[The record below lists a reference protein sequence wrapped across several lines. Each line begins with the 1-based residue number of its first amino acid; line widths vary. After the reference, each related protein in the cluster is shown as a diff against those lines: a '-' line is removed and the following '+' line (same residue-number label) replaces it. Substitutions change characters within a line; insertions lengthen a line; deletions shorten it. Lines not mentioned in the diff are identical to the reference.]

1 MSAPKPTRPTDSLF
15 LAVYPDASA
24 ASRIRDEAARIRI
37 EHGLRTAPISADR
50 LHITLH
56 YLGAFAGLPADTIE
70 QARAAASAIA
80 MPPFDVTLDRIES
93 FASRR
98 PKRPLVIAGDPDE
111 AFSAFVDTLG
121 EALQT
126 AGIFVK
132 SHPRFIPHVTVLYD
146 EHRVARRSIAPIEWT
161 VREFALVH
169 SLLGRSQH
177 EVLFRW
183 PLGS

>member
-1 MSAPKPTRPTDSLF
+1 MSAPKPARPTDSFF
-15 LAVYPDASA
+15 LAVYPDEAA

-37 EHGLRTAPISADR
+37 EHGLRATPIPGDR

-70 QARAAASAIA
+70 QARAAASSVA
-80 MPPFDVTLDRIES
+80 MPAFHVTLNRIES

-111 AFSAFVDTLG
+111 AFCAFVDTLG
-121 EALQT
+121 QALQA

-132 SHPRFIPHVTVLYD
+132 SHPRFIPHVTAFYD
-146 EHRVARRSIAPIEWT
+146 EHRVASRSIAPIEWS

-183 PLGS
+183 PLAS